1 MQMGYLD
8 FCEIGPTR
16 DVFFGPM
23 VDGYYDISSINER
36 IRLSARTFFR
46 SKKYLKTKK
55 LERFKVIS
63 KLENFGQKSH
73 TQICTT
79 FHGFSAP

>member
-23 VDGYYDISSINER
+23 VDGYYGISSINER
-36 IRLSARTFFR
+36 IRLSAFQNFFPIQKTF
-46 SKKYLKTKK
+46 
-55 LERFKVIS
+55 LE
-63 KLENFGQKSH
+63 LEVRA
-73 TQICTT
+73 C
-79 FHGFSAP
+79 

>member
-1 MQMGYLD
+1 MGYLD

-36 IRLSARTFFR
+36 IRLSAFQNFFPNQ
-46 SKKYLKTKK
+46 KYLKTKK
-55 LERFKVIS
+55 LEMFKVIS
-63 KLENFGQKSH
+63 KLEIFGQKSPPE
-73 TQICTT
+73 
-79 FHGFSAP
+79 SA

>member
-23 VDGYYDISSINER
+23 MDGYYDISSINEW
-36 IRLSARTFFR
+36 IRLLAFQNIFPFQ
-46 SKKYLKTKK
+46 KIYKNQ
-55 LERFKVIS
+55 KVRDV
-63 KLENFGQKSH
+63 
-73 TQICTT
+73 
-79 FHGFSAP
+79 